1 MATAAHLEESLQQD
15 IDGIRRKVRRMAKL
29 AERALRDARKA
40 LFESDGHMAYAV
52 ILQDKQI
59 DELEKEVDRLCL
71 EFLIRQQPAA
81 GHLRFAYAVIK
92 INQELERIGDY
103 AESIARECLV
113 INSLKID
120 FNYAV
125 LIELSDCAISMLHR
139 SMDAFLSQ
147 DEDLA
152 LAAIKDN
159 ETAKAQRDTLL
170 ELLID
175 LRLEGAIPLEALAPL
190 ITVVRRFER
199 VANQATNMCEDTV
212 YMCTGKN
219 MKHMG
224 RESFRVLFVDDSNS
238 SASQM
243 AEAIGNAGRHANF
256 VFSSAGTD
264 PIRLDENT
272 VRFLETR
279 GMDISSNITKS
290 IGHVP
295 NLDHYQVIIALSKGA
310 AAVFPP
316 PPTQTVNIEWKLPSQ
331 GDDGDDRLEKIFDY
345 LSEQI
350 LHLVGALQGE
360 EAKAK
365 QDKEEDERDS

>member
-1 MATAAHLEESLQQD
+1 MTTAAHLEESLQQD
-15 IDGIRRKVRRMAKL
+15 IDRIRKKVRRMAKL
-29 AERALRDARKA
+29 AESGMRDARKA
-40 LFESDGHMAYAV
+40 LFESDGHMAYSV
-52 ILQDKQI
+52 ILRDKQI
-59 DELEKEVDRLCL
+59 DELEKEIDRLCL

-103 AESIARECLV
+103 AESIARECLT
-113 INSLKID
+113 INSLKIEFD
-120 FNYAV
+120 YSV
-125 LIELSDCAISMLHR
+125 LIELSDVAISMLNR
-139 SMDAFLSQ
+139 SMGAFVSQ

-152 LAAIKDN
+152 LAVMRDN
-159 ETAKAQRDTLL
+159 DPAKAQRDLMV
-170 ELLID
+170 EHLINQ
-175 LRLEGAIPLEALAPL
+175 RLGGAIPLEALAPL

-199 VANQATNMCEDTV
+199 VANQATNICEETV

-224 RESFRVLFVDDSNS
+224 REAFRVLFVDDSNG

-264 PIRLDENT
+264 PRQLDENT
-272 VRFLETR
+272 VQFLKTH

-290 IGHVP
+290 IEHIP
-295 NLDHYQVIIALSKGA
+295 NVDHYQVIVALSKSA
-310 AAVFPP
+310 TEAFPP
-316 PPTQTVNIEWKLPSQ
+316 PPTRTVSIEWKLPALSGSEG
-331 GDDGDDRLEKIFDY
+331 GDEEMQKVFDF

-350 LHLVGALQGE
+350 QDLVGALQGE
-360 EAKAK
+360 EEKAK
-365 QDKEEDERDS
+365 REDEQEE